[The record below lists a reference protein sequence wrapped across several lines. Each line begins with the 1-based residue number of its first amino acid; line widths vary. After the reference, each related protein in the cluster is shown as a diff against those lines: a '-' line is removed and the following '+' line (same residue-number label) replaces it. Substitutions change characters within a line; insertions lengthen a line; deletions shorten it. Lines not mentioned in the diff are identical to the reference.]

1 MEPRMPHLTPCYD
14 QNLISQYE
22 FYFMI
27 MMYHNIVIFTEKRV
41 LQYIFYNTL
50 KTLKN
55 IFVTWN

>member
-1 MEPRMPHLTPCYD
+1 MKQAHMNGTRMPHLTPCYD

-41 LQYIFYNTL
+41 LQYIFT
-50 KTLKN
+50 
-55 IFVTWN
+55 IH